1 MWPNGF
7 IRIPQDESWVQSPI
21 DDLANKY
28 DAVHSHGWY
37 RNLDPTLDELQ
48 AIVYDGDIILDYSA
62 GTGILTGQFLKRLP
76 NLRAGVVLVDSS
88 PKFLRLALE
97 HLGADDRTAFRLIR
111 YLKDKK
117 RLQFLDEV
125 LPAEL
130 TDRRV
135 DVLCS
140 TNAIHLYYDL
150 PDTLSSWARVIKP
163 GGTVLVQSGNINN
176 PDAPKG
182 SVIIDTTV
190 EQIQPIALDL
200 VRSQSKYAAFQAQL
214 NDEERMEKYDQLRH
228 SYFLPVRPLSYYLD
242 ALRDASFDVVNCCAR
257 PVQARVTEWSD
268 FLGAYHEGVL
278 GWAGGSKRIDG
289 QPPTEDIIT
298 LRKQLLRD
306 SLIALF
312 DDKLT
317 FQASWTYIT
326 CRRLQN

>member
-1 MWPNGF
+1 MWPDGF

-21 DDLANKY
+21 DELANKY

-37 RNLDPTLDELQ
+37 RNLDPILDKLQ
-48 AIVYDGDIILDYSA
+48 SIVNDGHIIIDYSA

-76 NLRAGVVLVDSS
+76 NLRAGCVLVDSS

-97 HLGADDRTAFRLIR
+97 HLGADDRTAFRQIH

-117 RLQFLDEV
+117 RLQLLDEV

-130 TDRRV
+130 VHRRA

-150 PDTLSSWARVIKP
+150 PDTLNSWARVMKP
-163 GGTVLVQSGNINN
+163 GGTALIQSGNIDN
-176 PDAPKG
+176 PDAPSG

-190 EQIQPIALDL
+190 EQLQPIAKDL
-200 VRSQSKYAAFQAQL
+200 VRSQSKYAVFQTNL
-214 NDEERMEKYDQLRH
+214 DDDDRMAKYDQLRH
-228 SYFLPVRPLSYYLD
+228 SYFLPVRPLSFYLD
-242 ALRDASFDVVNCCAR
+242 ALRASSFEVVDSFAR
-257 PVQARVTEWSD
+257 PVQALVTEWSD
-268 FLGAYHEGVL
+268 FLGTYHEGVI

-289 QPPTEDIIT
+289 NAPTEEILT
-298 LRKQLLRD
+298 LRKQLLHD
-306 SLIALF
+306 SLVALF
-312 DDKLT
+312 HDEPS

-326 CRRLQN
+326 CKRK